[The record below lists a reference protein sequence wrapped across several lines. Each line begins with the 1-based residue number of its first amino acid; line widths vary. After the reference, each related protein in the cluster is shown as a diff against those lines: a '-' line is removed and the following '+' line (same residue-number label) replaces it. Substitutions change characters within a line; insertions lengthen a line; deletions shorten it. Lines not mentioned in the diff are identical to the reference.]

1 MEKVL
6 FAGDV
11 DRTQSYVF
19 ESSRLPE
26 IRGASRMLDDAGDES
41 GRAIQQSGGELIFQG
56 GGSLLALLD
65 SPLAAG
71 LSEKIETIFLRK
83 TSTATITTGWRP
95 VSEQMLEHGLPGA
108 QAPFGSLMDWAS
120 AWLRREKDGRNTAPW
135 AESPPHA
142 ERCRS
147 CHIRPVAT
155 ESLGKYP
162 DWPLCSVCQA
172 KRSYKG
178 RDLWFREFQD
188 FLDKNP
194 NLRTNYYKSLS
205 PFPQFDA
212 AQSLARWTPQDLDEI
227 GQCCRTQPG
236 YVGLVYLD
244 GDNMGQLFSSLA
256 NRDDARLLS
265 QAIHEAARQTV
276 FSALARLFPV
286 KVAPSQARK
295 ISGEYPAGAEPLF
308 IHPFEIITI
317 GGDDL
322 LLIVPADQAVSIA
335 AEISQA
341 FPNLLMS
348 ALTEK
353 KASQGLLAILR
364 SSPPSLSG
372 GVVLASDH
380 NPIHVL
386 WNRARELK
394 SSAKKARHHQNA
406 AEGYLDFSILLGTEI
421 PDRDLKAER
430 ERYPYTIQLPGKPP
444 LSLLKRPYPAGKLG
458 GAWAQLKQ
466 LRASDFA
473 NSQMSQLA
481 EELLHGQTHS
491 RQYYLYQRERIT
503 SIRNLDKVIEI
514 LQGPLEEATYP
525 WFEFQKSAGQ
535 QFTAVTA
542 LWDVA
547 ELYPFTPEKGD

>member
-26 IRGASRMLDDAGDES
+26 IRGASRMLDDAGDEAE
-41 GRAIQQSGGELIFQG
+41 RAIQQSGGELIFQG

-65 SPLAAG
+65 LPQAAA

-83 TSTATITTGWRP
+83 THTATITTAWRP
-95 VSEQMLEHGLPGA
+95 VSEQLLTQGLPGV
-108 QAPFGSLMDWAS
+108 QASFGSLMDWAS
-120 AWLRREKDGRNTAPW
+120 IWLRREKDGRTASPW
-135 AESPPHA
+135 LESPSHA

-147 CHIRPVAT
+147 CHVRPVAVET
-155 ESLGKYP
+155 LDKYP
-162 DWPLCSVCQA
+162 DWPLCSVCQS
-172 KRSYKG
+172 KRTYKG

-194 NLRTNYYKSLS
+194 NLHTNYYNNLE

-212 AQSLARWTPQDLDEI
+212 RQSLARWTPQDLDEI

-236 YVGLVYLD
+236 YVGLIYLD
-244 GDNMGQLFSSLA
+244 GDNMGQLFSGLV
-256 NRDDARLLS
+256 NRADARLLS
-265 QAIHEAARQTV
+265 QAIHEAARQAV
-276 FSALARLFPV
+276 FTALAGLSPV
-286 KVAPSQARK
+286 KVIPSQARK
-295 ISGEYPAGAEPLF
+295 ISGEYPAGGEALF

-322 LLIVPADQAVSIA
+322 LLIVPADHAVAIA
-335 AEISQA
+335 AEVSQA
-341 FPNLLMS
+341 FPKLLMR
-348 ALTEK
+348 ALNEK
-353 KASQGLLAILR
+353 KASQGLLEALR
-364 SSPPSLSG
+364 RSPPSLSG

-386 WNRARELK
+386 WSRARELK
-394 SSAKKARHHQNA
+394 TSAKKARHAQKA
-406 AEGYLDFSILLGTEI
+406 AEGYIDFSILLGTEI

-430 ERYPYTIQLPGKPP
+430 ARYPYTIQLPGKSP

-458 GAWAQLKQ
+458 AAWVQLRK

-481 EELLHGQTHS
+481 GELLHGQAHS
-491 RQYYLYQRERIT
+491 RQYYLYQRARIT
-503 SIRNLDKVIEI
+503 SIQKLDSVVET
-514 LQGPLEEATYP
+514 LQGPLDEVTYP
-525 WFEFQKSAGQ
+525 WFEFQKSPGQ
-535 QFTAVTA
+535 PFSAVTA
-542 LWDVA
+542 LWDIA
-547 ELYPFTPEKGD
+547 ELFPFAPEKGG